1 MFEKQNNIIVGY
13 DPISDIG
20 LLNRSPI
27 EIANINSGHS
37 VLHIGS
43 GGGDDCFA
51 IRRIVGDNG
60 RVLGIDM
67 SHNKLAIS
75 RQNAG
80 NIGYNNVTFFQSELN
95 NFQFYDGWFDIIL
108 SSYHFNLFSNNK
120 TIINE
125 IFRILKP
132 QGRFV
137 ITDLIIDGSISD
149 VIQNNIVDNYF
160 KFIDKGDFNDYSSK
174 LLRKNE
180 YLGILNNA
188 GFQNINVIDEIHLT
202 IDDDELLLYLNYE
215 YFEEYRNN
223 NFSIRKI
230 IVMCDKP

>member
-1 MFEKQNNIIVGY
+1 MTEERNNIIVGY

-27 EIANINSGHS
+27 EIASINSGHS

-43 GGGDDCFA
+43 GAGDDCFA

-80 NIGYNNVTFFQSELN
+80 NFGYNNVTFFQSELN

-108 SSYHFNLFSNNK
+108 SSYHFNLFSNNQ

-125 IFRILKP
+125 IFRVLKS
-132 QGRFV
+132 QGRCV
-137 ITDLIIDGSISD
+137 ITDIIIEGCISV
-149 VIQNNIVDNYF
+149 VIRNNIVDNYF
-160 KFIDKGDFNDYSSK
+160 KFIDKSDINDYPSK

-180 YLGILNNA
+180 YLEILNTA
-188 GFQNINVIDEIHLT
+188 GFQNINVMNETPLT

-215 YFEEYRNN
+215 YFEEYRNSD
-223 NFSIRKI
+223 FSIRKI
-230 IVMCDKP
+230 IVMCDKF